1 MSSSKIR
8 DATLR
13 PLHCWMLSTPWLS
26 LEIMSIKITK
36 LDKAQTWQGP
46 LLTKD
51 TLVFLMRMQTGLSI
65 HLNKKRIA
73 HYNCPGP
80 AYKFH
85 ILVTPPIRIN
95 KWSTVQ
101 ISGWNLYC
109 SSCITSVEIVGPPGL
124 LLSTSAMPL

>member
-1 MSSSKIR
+1 
-8 DATLR
+8 
-13 PLHCWMLSTPWLS
+13 MLSTPWLS

-46 LLTKD
+46 MLTKD

-101 ISGWNLYC
+101 IRMESVLLL
-109 SSCITSVEIVGPPGL
+109 CITSVEIVGPPGL